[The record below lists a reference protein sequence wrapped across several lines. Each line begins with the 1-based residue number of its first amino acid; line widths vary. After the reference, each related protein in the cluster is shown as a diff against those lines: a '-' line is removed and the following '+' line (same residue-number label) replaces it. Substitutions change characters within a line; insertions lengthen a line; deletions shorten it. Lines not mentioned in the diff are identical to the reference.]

1 MSDTPTESGGAPI
14 TGDVIKESGGAPVYT
29 IELDSPAPPSGA
41 GVLSELTKAARS
53 VLASVPSGSAVVIP
67 SPDQHCW
74 IRAARKLGKKVACR
88 SIKGSNPA
96 QMRLHII

>member
-1 MSDTPTESGGAPI
+1 MSDIPTESGGIPI
-14 TGDVIKESGGAPVYT
+14 TGDVVTESGGAPVYT

-41 GVLSELTKAARS
+41 GVLSELTKTARE
-53 VLASVPSGSAVVIP
+53 VLATIPVGSAVVIP